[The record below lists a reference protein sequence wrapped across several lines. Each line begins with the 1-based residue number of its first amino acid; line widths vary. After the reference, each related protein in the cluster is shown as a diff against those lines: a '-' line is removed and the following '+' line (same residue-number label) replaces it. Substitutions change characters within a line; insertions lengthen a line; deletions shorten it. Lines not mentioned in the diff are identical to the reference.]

1 MNLDYLA
8 EQGITSV
15 RVLEALRC
23 VPRDRFVPERERGC
37 AFENRPLSIGHGQTI
52 SQPYVVAYMTQTLD
66 IQPGERVLEIG
77 TGSGY
82 QTALLAELT
91 DEVFSIEIVPQL
103 AKRARA
109 TLDELGYETVHTKV
123 GNGRD
128 GWPQEAPFDAII
140 VTAAAEHIPPQLLD
154 QLAPGGRLLMPVGRA
169 SAGQD
174 LVLVR
179 RDARGRVSRRF
190 LLPVR
195 FVPLTG

>member
-1 MNLDYLA
+1 MSLDYLA
-8 EQGITSV
+8 EQGITST
-15 RVLEALRC
+15 RVLEALRR
-23 VPRDRFVPERERGC
+23 VPRDRFVPERERAC

-66 IQPGERVLEIG
+66 IRPGERVLEVG

-91 DEVFSIEIVPQL
+91 NEVFSIEIVPQL
-103 AKRARA
+103 AQRARA
-109 TLDELGYETVHTKV
+109 TLDELGYTAVHTRL

-140 VTAAAEHIPPQLLD
+140 VTAAAESVPPQLLE
-154 QLAPGGRLLMPVGRA
+154 QLAPGGRLVMPVGRA

-179 RDARGRVSRRF
+179 RDTRGRVSRRF